1 MRKRYLFSTERTL
14 RVAVRSETG
23 AYVGAVSGQYLIDAP
38 DVFVIEDVAIS
49 GEHAEGSLLCRA
61 LFELLL
67 AAKAR
72 RVEWP
77 YEIPGDADAG
87 EPDCD
92 PRLRVLR
99 AAAQFLSGYETER
112 IWYGDDYR
120 VEMADALAHA
130 AARERAERYFPET
143 ELARD
148 GYSFASF
155 AEAGSLAAELP
166 TLCAGE
172 ATAARFFPASMG
184 AFDPAMAF
192 FILKD
197 GEAAGWIY
205 LHEDKETLCFSRFY
219 VREKY
224 RAEKIGPKLMLHLAR
239 TLLLPGRYR
248 SFCFLAKEDTASILR
263 VVSRLVGAADLWNI
277 DAEIRPEVEA
287 DTALFHFPNEEAP
300 DKMIPVELDSM
311 DYMDMLLMLE
321 DDYGIKDLDQSEIDH
336 LMTVR
341 EVAALIEAKGAAKQ

>member
-23 AYVGAVSGQYLIDAP
+23 ACVGAVSGQYLVDAP

-99 AAAQFLSGYETER
+99 AAVQFLSGYETER

-130 AARERAERYFPET
+130 TARERAERYFPEA

-205 LHEDKETLCFSRFY
+205 LHEDKETLYFSRFY

-263 VVSRLVGAADLWNI
+263 VVSRLVGA
-277 DAEIRPEVEA
+277 DAVKRELRFYKIVANRK
-287 DTALFHFPNEEAP
+287 EES
-300 DKMIPVELDSM
+300 IIS
-311 DYMDMLLMLE
+311 
-321 DDYGIKDLDQSEIDH
+321 
-336 LMTVR
+336 
-341 EVAALIEAKGAAKQ
+341 